1 MARLRILNTER
12 SGPRRKADIV
22 MAESV
27 QHAVEQHS
35 QPEDEESGTWQT
47 PDYAV
52 VETALEVTAYSLSSR

>member
-1 MARLRILNTER
+1 M
-12 SGPRRKADIV
+12 V
-22 MAESV
+22 MTESV

-47 PDYAV
+47 PGYVV